1 MKMKGGILLVLIV
14 GLVLVGSVIGATSNN
29 IYVNYGKLV
38 DEIEGLVPPLTHADH
53 SDLGKYPEGTK
64 KYWDDGKKLEDSVKN
79 AFVEEF
85 SEDAIKILDAAQIT
99 ESKELREILMK
110 KEVWDKI
117 KNGDVEKVKKIVKTI
132 LDKDFGGKT
141 IKFNGEVDLKE
152 TEWVEIESQSEVKS
166 KAFLYMGTPIPLESS
181 RIVGYEIDARGNVLH
196 KLTGGEW
203 VTLNKNQ
210 MVDSSKK
217 PYLDTGQDQ
226 RQAGG
231 SGQGGKSDKIAF
243 AEIIGQGISAI
254 AGAIGGGDEG
264 GDSGGPSQEEPL
276 GYGLDE
282 FGNIAGGTGSCDQL
296 TGDDRAACEAYNP
309 QLYAQANPNGGEFS
323 FEDYLLSLDDG
334 SVGVD
339 VAQNNM
345 VDDAY
350 VNVLN
355 DNSLSEI
362 ETSNSFSTWSVN
374 NELVANVYTPNEP
387 VTSIGFDASSGGF
400 AESDLGYGITAA
412 AISDISVG
420 QYVNFIGHDL
430 RFGGE
435 RILVSVFKSFEEVNG
450 DGENLWIRNGD
461 TLIRFEGPKTYYP
474 RKIRKS
480 KYNLELIK
488 NLRDDKNHFKLVNY
502 REEKGRLLD
511 GSGRVSVGD
520 MAIEHPRKIGLKV
533 ARVRED
539 MWVGR

>member
-1 MKMKGGILLVLIV
+1 M
-14 GLVLVGSVIGATSNN
+14 
-29 IYVNYGKLV
+29 
-38 DEIEGLVPPLTHADH
+38 
-53 SDLGKYPEGTK
+53 
-64 KYWDDGKKLEDSVKN
+64 
-79 AFVEEF
+79 
-85 SEDAIKILDAAQIT
+85 
-99 ESKELREILMK
+99 
-110 KEVWDKI
+110 
-117 KNGDVEKVKKIVKTI
+117 
-132 LDKDFGGKT
+132 
-141 IKFNGEVDLKE
+141 
-152 TEWVEIESQSEVKS
+152 
-166 KAFLYMGTPIPLESS
+166 
-181 RIVGYEIDARGNVLH
+181 
-196 KLTGGEW
+196 
-203 VTLNKNQ
+203 
-210 MVDSSKK
+210 
-217 PYLDTGQDQ
+217 
-226 RQAGG
+226 
-231 SGQGGKSDKIAF
+231 
-243 AEIIGQGISAI
+243 
-254 AGAIGGGDEG
+254 
-264 GDSGGPSQEEPL
+264 
-276 GYGLDE
+276 
-282 FGNIAGGTGSCDQL
+282 
-296 TGDDRAACEAYNP
+296 
-309 QLYAQANPNGGEFS
+309 
-323 FEDYLLSLDDG
+323 LSLDDG